1 VVQGRFR
8 LGRERLSRPT
18 GNLAVTTSGGI
29 QTKIA
34 ADPLGYVFVNRTGV
48 SFLLGHTELG

>member
-1 VVQGRFR
+1 VQGRFR